1 MGVVKSL
8 AHHREVYQ
16 ANWCRK
22 TGATRHTSRAVRM
35 ARQRP
40 AYVAP
45 RSGGLVTGEKWE
57 VCLLP
62 HVHYKRDKRDIG
74 DKRDNLKNFFSTPAA
89 QPLGHLV
96 SRFYPTSGFAGH
108 LPPGSAS

>member
-1 MGVVKSL
+1 MWPPEVGAWS
-8 AHHREVYQ
+8 REKNGRFIY
-16 ANWCRK
+16 
-22 TGATRHTSRAVRM
+22 
-35 ARQRP
+35 
-40 AYVAP
+40 Y
-45 RSGGLVTGEKWE
+45 LDYY
-57 VCLLP
+57 
-62 HVHYKRDKRDIG
+62 YKRDKRDIG